1 MITGASGRAY
11 DPLPI
16 DNTAG
21 FPQRFPLVLNGVN
34 YQFLI
39 YVDAPE
45 ATLGSMPV
53 SLTTSGMTAA
63 GSPTLHFAAVPVSIL
78 VGMSIV
84 DSTTGSTVPAGTTVQ
99 STTAKSVV
107 MSQNA
112 TGAGVGAGDRIQF
125 TNELMVLPDAQ
136 RFLVVRVDV
145 LAADGT
151 TQTIFLRKIVPS
163 LEYSVRGIACIS
175 RVRSSRAA
183 TSTGSEASVPTLS
196 LGSLRY
202 EREERGLH
210 QVCDRLRR
218 RQIQSVE

>member
-1 MITGASGRAY
+1 MITGASGRTY

-21 FPQRFPLVLNGVN
+21 FPQQFPLLLNGVN
-34 YQFLI
+34 YQFRL

-63 GSPTLHFAAVPVSIL
+63 GSPTLHFAALPVSIL
-78 VGMSIV
+78 IGMTIA
-84 DSTTGSTVPAGTTVQ
+84 DITTRSATPAGTTVQ
-99 STTAKSVV
+99 STTATSVV

-112 TGAGVGAGDRIQF
+112 AGPGVGAGDRIQF

-145 LAADGT
+145 VGT
-151 TQTIFLRKIVPS
+151 NGTAQTVFLRKVVPS
-163 LEYSVRGIACIS
+163 LEY
-175 RVRSSRAA
+175 RVGGLGLIFPAQIVARRNLNSAGSFGSNVIGGV
-183 TSTGSEASVPTLS
+183 TSL
-196 LGSLRY
+196 
-202 EREERGLH
+202 
-210 QVCDRLRR
+210 
-218 RQIQSVE
+218 